1 MAFALTKQE
10 QTNRD
15 AAVVQLHAAQASMDD
30 ARGVAESV
38 IADAVNAYNDAIE
51 FYNAAMEDAAMFRDD
66 LVSRLEDEFDSRSE
80 TWRNGDPGDDARTFL
95 DDWRGLEFVELDLHP
110 DITVNDDEAEHAE
123 ALEQA
128 PTRMGDA

>member
-1 MAFALTKQE
+1 MAFALTKRE
-10 QTNRD
+10 QTDRD
-15 AAVVQLHAAQASMDD
+15 AAVARLQTAQASMED
-30 ARGVAESV
+30 ARGVAEAAIELA
-38 IADAVNAYNDAIE
+38 IAAYNDEIAL
-51 FYNAAMEDAAMFRDD
+51 YNAALEDAAMFRDD

-80 TWRNGDPGDDARTFL
+80 TWRNGDKGDDARTFL

-128 PTRMGDA
+128 PTRMECE

>member
-10 QTNRD
+10 QTDRD
-15 AAVVQLHAAQASMDD
+15 AAVERLRNAQASMDD
-30 ARGVAESV
+30 ARGAAESA
-38 IADAVNAYNDAIE
+38 IADAVNAYNDAIAV
-51 FYNAAMEDAAMFRDD
+51 YNSAIEDAAMFRDD

-80 TWRNGDPGDDARTFL
+80 TWRGSDKGDDARTFL
-95 DDWRGLEFVELDLHP
+95 DAWLELDFVELDLHH
-110 DITVNDDEAEHAE
+110 DIEVNDDEAEHVE